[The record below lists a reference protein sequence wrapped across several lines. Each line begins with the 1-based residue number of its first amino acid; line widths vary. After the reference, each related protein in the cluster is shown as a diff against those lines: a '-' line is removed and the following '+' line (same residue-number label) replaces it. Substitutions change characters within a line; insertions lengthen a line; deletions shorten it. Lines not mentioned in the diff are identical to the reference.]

1 MENVLLKAEQLAEAI
16 LESEEYIK
24 TRLSEQAVTH
34 DETAA
39 KLIADYTE
47 KRTLVENVLS
57 QNQMD
62 HQQLADAGKA
72 LEAAEA
78 AKDEYPL
85 LKQMRENRERFNDMM
100 KQVNKL
106 IKLVVT
112 GEQDED
118 EGCTGS
124 CESCGGACHHH
135 HE

>member
-1 MENVLLKAEQLAEAI
+1 M
-16 LESEEYIK
+16 
-24 TRLSEQAVTH
+24 
-34 DETAA
+34 
-39 KLIADYTE
+39 
-47 KRTLVENVLS
+47 ENVLS

-78 AKDEYPL
+78 AMDEYPL